1 MPHPR
6 IRIAIAC
13 LCLAVSFFAHAQ
25 QPNIIFIISDDQGWR
40 DIGYNQSDI
49 KTPVMDMLA
58 ANGAKLT
65 QHYVY
70 PTCSPTRAAV
80 ISGRNPSR
88 FGIHGPIAGDST
100 KTLPTDIAHL
110 PTELNKLGYFTASSG
125 KWHLGLSRQYHPGRY
140 GFQSSYGALHG
151 QIDPYTHLYKFGD
164 KTWHRDGQFIDEEG
178 HATDLITDEAIRL
191 IRQKRDQPFFLYV
204 AYTVP
209 HYPLAEPKEWTE
221 LYPDIQE
228 PSRRIFAASVTHM
241 DHGIGRI
248 VKALDETNQRRETLI
263 VYTSDN
269 GGQEKWASATQYKGR
284 YADKP
289 HNVLGDNRP
298 LRDWKGSLY
307 QGGIRVPAF
316 ANWPGTIPA
325 LSIDSPTSI
334 LDWFPTLVAAAGGAI
349 QPKDQLEGHD
359 ILKQLTD
366 PGAKANKR
374 EFYWN
379 VGSTQALIAD
389 QWKLIQLKRDKTSR
403 YELYN
408 LANDPHEKNNLA
420 ESREDLVKRLTRVL
434 KKQHQLDP

>member
-1 MPHPR
+1 
-6 IRIAIAC
+6 AT
-13 LCLAVSFFAHAQ
+13 AQ

-40 DIGYNQSDI
+40 DIGYNQSEI
-49 KTPVMDMLA
+49 KTPVLDRLA
-58 ANGAKLT
+58 TEGARLT

-110 PTELNKLGYFTASSG
+110 PRELNKLGYFTASSG
-125 KWHLGLSRQYHPGRY
+125 KWHLGLSTQYHPGRY

-164 KTWHRDGQFIDEEG
+164 RTWHRDGRFIEEEG

-191 IRQKRDQPFFLYV
+191 IRQKRNQPFFLYV

-209 HYPLAEPKEWTE
+209 HYPLAEPKEWTD
-221 LYPDIQE
+221 LYPGIRDS
-228 PSRRIFAASVTHM
+228 SRKLFAASVTHM

-248 VKALDETNQRRETLI
+248 VEALKQTDQRDNTLI

-269 GGQEKWASATQYKGR
+269 GGQEKWSSATQYKGR
-284 YADKP
+284 YKDKP

-316 ANWPGTIPA
+316 ANWPGKIKA
-325 LSIDSPTSI
+325 QEIDEPSSV
-334 LDWFPTLVAAAGGAI
+334 LDWFPTLIAFAGGEVSG
-349 QPKDQLEGHD
+349 QDHLEGINIRPH
-359 ILKQLTD
+359 LTTKHA
-366 PGAKANKR
+366 PLPAR
-374 EFYWN
+374 ELYWN
-379 VGSTQALIAD
+379 TGSTKAVIVGG
-389 QWKLIQLKRDKTSR
+389 WKIIETKHDGKNHH
-403 YELYN
+403 ELYH
-408 LANDPHEKNNLA
+408 LANDPYEKNNLTA
-420 ESREDLVKRLTRVL
+420 EQPDKVKSMAKRIRS
-434 KKQHQLDP
+434 QHRRDP